1 MKNRTL
7 ILIWIFVFLA
17 PWADFSFSETRDDT
31 KKESGGKKPA
41 AKKNMRIE
49 DLFGIV
55 GGKGQQM
62 ERERSSTATSIRGK
76 QRMERERSST
86 ASSIRG
92 LNPIA
97 EEYGQGRQD
106 LSRYIG
112 DVQAMEEREISGQ
125 ELKEFLKEEG
135 LGPRQ

>member
-7 ILIWIFVFLA
+7 ILTWIFVFLVS
-17 PWADFSFSETRDDT
+17 WADFSFSETRDYT
-31 KKESGGKKPA
+31 KKESGGKKTG
-41 AKKNMRIE
+41 AKKNMGLE
-49 DLFGIV
+49 DLFGTV
-55 GGKGQQM
+55 GGKG
-62 ERERSSTATSIRGK
+62 

-112 DVQAMEEREISGQ
+112 DVQAMEEREIYER
-125 ELKEFLKEEG
+125 ELNEFLKEEG

>member
-1 MKNRTL
+1 MNKRRAL
-7 ILIWIFVFLA
+7 IIIWIFAFLA
-17 PWADFSFSETRDDT
+17 VLADFSFSETRDYT
-31 KKESGGKKPA
+31 KKESGAKKPA
-41 AKKNMRIE
+41 AKKNMGLE
-49 DLFGIV
+49 DLFGTV
-55 GGKGQQM
+55 GGKG
-62 ERERSSTATSIRGK
+62 

-112 DVQAMEEREISGQ
+112 DVQSMERREISGR
-125 ELKEFLKEEG
+125 ELSEFLKEEG